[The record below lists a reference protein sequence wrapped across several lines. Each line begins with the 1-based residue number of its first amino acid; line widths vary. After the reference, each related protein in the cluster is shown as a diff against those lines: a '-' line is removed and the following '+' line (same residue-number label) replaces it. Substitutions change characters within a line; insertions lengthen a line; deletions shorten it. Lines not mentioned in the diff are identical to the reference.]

1 MLPFSFWYAFSL
13 FSTNF
18 LDFQQAWTNFM
29 VLNNGIHWTNSCKS
43 NLELGGG
50 ANILDIVFDI
60 DPSDMIVW
68 WLIDFDSS
76 GWYTWICF
84 IFIVELTLFS
94 IKVLMIANQVLS
106 LYPPIPKFY
115 EYACYHELYPC
126 LNVVL
131 DCLDTCLII
140 SNEMHVEWYTIQ
152 TNFDVLW

>member
-43 NLELGGG
+43 NLELGGE

-84 IFIVELTLFS
+84 IFIVELALFS
-94 IKVLMIANQVLS
+94 IKALMLANQVLS
-106 LYPPIPKFY
+106 LSYNSKILWI
-115 EYACYHELYPC
+115 CMLSW
-126 LNVVL
+126 V
-131 DCLDTCLII
+131 I
-140 SNEMHVEWYTIQ
+140 SMFECCPWLPWHL
-152 TNFDVLW
+152 FDYL